1 MGLMNAI
8 VAGKRISTRLPS
20 SKAAQDMPF
29 TDQLVINRQAIEQT
43 PRQFQINAD
52 YVSQY
57 PTVRTK
63 AKTAGGKVD
72 AFTAQAVDN
81 LIWLYNNAPESV
93 KSIGKN
99 WYVGANRIAQE
110 LAEKYD
116 VSHESAS
123 AVLAALSP
131 QKDWY
136 QNVSLAERVLSSY
149 KKAGDKVLDKE
160 AFKTAQKIY
169 DKPQYADDVKA
180 LKTKP
185 FNELTGVQKAMY
197 VRSYDQAFNDRSYQ
211 IINPNGDRVGVAY
224 SDVTGKKNTTAWGS
238 NSEIAKAI
246 SVIEDQSIEN
256 ISAQMGGAH
265 KVRNFF
271 NNISNPQ
278 YAIDNPD
285 IGDVTID
292 THAVAADQI
301 SPFSGNSPTV
311 GAAFGTQKGV
321 ASAKETG
328 ARGTFG
334 FHADA
339 YRIAARELGIQPREL
354 QSVTWETIRSLF
366 PKSFKTKSNVD
377 EINQIWELHKKG
389 QISAGLARELIL
401 DKAGG
406 IPDPDWAKGPNSGL
420 IDLQGNELKSGELPV
435 SGISA
440 GQGRG
445 GSDIGRKLLSAGVP
459 VGIVSGLG
467 LTSATYSPQSE
478 AGVVSGVEKAVSG
491 LLKQVDDVA
500 AGRGVLQGSE
510 GQTFL
515 RPQDE
520 ITARVYD
527 NLRSQLP
534 SYGETVYDQVPVG
547 ENAGVLGRS
556 GATGVTRFRMPEQ
569 YAGQLSKIGR
579 ASPDLIEIKPD
590 NAGAKLFADSMQR
603 SKEGNKYGASVYV
616 YPQDEYKNMR
626 LFVTEDG
633 TAGYALKP
641 DGDIVS
647 AFSYGPHKGVAQNI
661 LLHAIEQGGT
671 KLDAFDTVLP
681 DLYSTM
687 GFREGGR
694 LRWDESQAPEDWSKE
709 TFQAFNRG
717 EPDVSFMGY
726 DQRPS
731 TPVRP
736 NYVETYDEA
745 LQAQQGLINY
755 ADQLSSGAM
764 APQQANIIGS
774 RLAPTAAAGLIGAGA
789 MAPEDAEASLVG
801 IGSTIGR
808 KAEDMLGMA
817 QKMRDVG
824 MSPKEIWEKTGWEF
838 NEVDKRWRTEHPNY
852 DNTKI
857 NMPQGE
863 GVYPIRDV
871 VNDPDLMSAYD
882 NYDYQDRVAKF
893 NEFPDQQSLLDYRRL
908 AFNRGSLNDLA
919 INITPELEAGD
930 GALNGNYIDI
940 GAGSTPDQF
949 RDIVLHELQHAIQQR
964 ENFAAGSSPE
974 LFARVQGRQ
983 VMDELNDRPYELK
996 KKAYED
1002 VIGRASAYLDNPP
1015 SDATVGTMTEARN
1028 TLDEFTNRLRLLE
1041 QYNKDSLGG
1050 SRSAVNMYR
1059 ATAGEVEARNVE
1071 KRDAPRRLTR
1081 EYGPVESEDIIDRN
1095 QQIYLDSSGAPYF
1108 TPRDGE
1114 LQPTIFKTGSTE
1126 KPLGLLGL
1134 GAFGAGAVAPEDA
1147 EAATGY
1153 KLFRQVDGKLYPL
1166 FVNRST
1172 EVPMGEWLK
1181 AEAGELTPE
1190 GKVKS
1195 SLGPLAYRPGWHA
1208 GDLPIATHIGG
1219 KSGPVKAPNYRP
1231 NDQVWAEVEF
1241 PEDVDW
1247 QAIAN
1252 ANATRNKAGEIIPRT
1267 AQITDQVPY
1276 GGFYRYKTN
1285 PNMTGEWMIGG
1296 DMKVNRVLSD
1306 EEVQAINEASG
1317 VADLPR
1323 LQSIKDK
1330 TMLATPIAGAGLMA
1344 ALAPDQVQAQ
1354 ELDPNLPL
1362 TIGSPKQEVNYE
1374 TMPSYY
1380 DYGDGAT
1387 IPVRPPEP
1395 VRETKPEYL
1404 PAGMPVNPYTF
1415 MMSQGAT
1422 QGEAARAQAEAISE
1436 AGRGLANQVGGI
1448 GGEMET
1454 LGKGLLY
1461 AITGQSLGGSP
1472 FSRFMHVLNN
1482 YDPQLPNV
1490 KDVEQLP
1497 PVMPELY
1504 PLDEESRRIMNMF
1517 GGLISPL

>member
-1 MGLMNAI
+1 MGLMNAV

-43 PRQFQINAD
+43 PRQFEINAD

-57 PTVRTK
+57 PTVRTG
-63 AKTAGGKVD
+63 ARTAGGKAD

-81 LIWLYNNAPESV
+81 LIWLYKNAPESV
-93 KSIGKN
+93 RAIGKN

-149 KKAGDKVLDKE
+149 RKAGDKVLDKE
-160 AFKTAQKIY
+160 ALKTAQEIY
-169 DKPQYADDVKA
+169 GKPQYADDVKA

-185 FNELTGVQKAMY
+185 FNELTDVQKAMY

-211 IINPNGDRVGVAY
+211 IINPNGDRVGIAY
-224 SDVTGKKNTTAWGS
+224 SDITGKKNTTAWGS

-246 SVIEDQSIEN
+246 RVIEDPSIEN

-301 SPFSGNSPTV
+301 SPFSGNSPAV

-321 ASAKETG
+321 ASSAETG

-334 FHADA
+334 LHADA

-389 QISAGLARELIL
+389 KIPAGLARELIL

-420 IDLQGNELKSGELPV
+420 IDIQGNELKSGELPV
-435 SGISA
+435 SGVSA

-459 VGIVSGLG
+459 IGVVSGLG

-500 AGRGVLQGSE
+500 AGRSVLQGSE

-534 SYGETVYDQVPVG
+534 RYGETVYDQVQVG
-547 ENAGVLGRS
+547 ENAGVLSRS

-569 YAGQLSKIGR
+569 YAGQLSEIGR
-579 ASPDLIEIKPD
+579 ASPDLIEVKPD
-590 NAGAKLFADSMQR
+590 DAGAKLFAESMQK
-603 SKEGNKYGASVYV
+603 SKEGNRYGASVYV

-736 NYVETYDEA
+736 NYVETYDDA
-745 LQAQQGLINY
+745 LQAQQGLIN
-755 ADQLSSGAM
+755 
-764 APQQANIIGS
+764 QAAETGRLIDMGYPESVANSNIMGS
-774 RLAPTAAAGLIGAGA
+774 RVIPTTAAGLLAAGA
-789 MAPEDAEASLVG
+789 MAPEDAEAGALSRLARAREQGFTQRAFMGV
-801 IGSTIGR
+801 R
-808 KAEDMLGMA
+808 DDMENITQLDP
-817 QKMRDVG
+817 DVG
-824 MSPKEIWEKTGWEF
+824 MGARSNTGNWMAQNPIQAETYARQGTMPF
-838 NEVDKRWRTEHPNY
+838 RLNTQNYATVDFGGTNW
-852 DNTKI
+852 
-857 NMPQGE
+857 
-863 GVYPIRDV
+863 
-871 VNDPDLMSAYD
+871 NDRADFL
-882 NYDYQDRVAKF
+882 
-893 NEFPDQQSLLDYRRL
+893 
-908 AFNRGSLNDLA
+908 
-919 INITPELEAGD
+919 ELE
-930 GALNGNYIDI
+930 LPNGETVNVGGMDTNEI
-940 GAGSTPDQF
+940 ARTA
-949 RDIVLHELQHAIQQR
+949 REL
-964 ENFAAGSSPE
+964 G
-974 LFARVQGRQ
+974 
-983 VMDELNDRPYELK
+983 
-996 KKAYED
+996 
-1002 VIGRASAYLDNPP
+1002 
-1015 SDATVGTMTEARN
+1015 
-1028 TLDEFTNRLRLLE
+1028 
-1041 QYNKDSLGG
+1041 
-1050 SRSAVNMYR
+1050 
-1059 ATAGEVEARNVE
+1059 
-1071 KRDAPRRLTR
+1071 
-1081 EYGPVESEDIIDRN
+1081 
-1095 QQIYLDSSGAPYF
+1095 
-1108 TPRDGE
+1108 
-1114 LQPTIFKTGSTE
+1114 
-1126 KPLGLLGL
+1126 
-1134 GAFGAGAVAPEDA
+1134 
-1147 EAATGY
+1147 
-1153 KLFRQVDGKLYPL
+1153 VDGVQ
-1166 FVNRST
+1166 F
-1172 EVPMGEWLK
+1172 E
-1181 AEAGELTPE
+1181 
-1190 GKVKS
+1190 
-1195 SLGPLAYRPGWHA
+1195 
-1208 GDLPIATHIGG
+1208 
-1219 KSGPVKAPNYRP
+1219 
-1231 NDQVWAEVEF
+1231 
-1241 PEDVDW
+1241 
-1247 QAIAN
+1247 
-1252 ANATRNKAGEIIPRT
+1252 
-1267 AQITDQVPY
+1267 QITDLGPKSSKVDRQGLMDYYDSGDTQFAVFNPASARSEFAQFDPNKVGSRDILAARPEVIVP
-1276 GGFYRYKTN
+1276 
-1285 PNMTGEWMIGG
+1285 
-1296 DMKVNRVLSD
+1296 
-1306 EEVQAINEASG
+1306 
-1317 VADLPR
+1317 
-1323 LQSIKDK
+1323 
-1330 TMLATPIAGAGLMA
+1330 AGLITAA

-1387 IPVRPPEP
+1387 FPVRPPEP
-1395 VRETKPEYL
+1395 VRETKQEYL

-1415 MMSQGAT
+1415 GMSQGMS
-1422 QGEAARAQAEAISE
+1422 QGEVARAQAEALSE
-1436 AGRGLANQVGGI
+1436 MGRGLANQIGGV

-1454 LGKGLLY
+1454 LGKGLLF
-1461 AITGQSLGGSP
+1461 AITGQALGGSP

-1504 PLDEESRRIMNMF
+1504 PLDEESRMIANIF
-1517 GGLISPL
+1517 GGLLSPL

>member
-43 PRQFQINAD
+43 PRQFEINAD

-160 AFKTAQKIY
+160 AFKTAQEIY

-301 SPFSGNSPTV
+301 SPFSGNSPAV

-339 YRIAARELGIQPREL
+339 YRIAARELGVQPREL

-534 SYGETVYDQVPVG
+534 RYGETVYDQVPVG

-556 GATGVTRFRMPEQ
+556 GAIGVTRFRMPEQ
-569 YAGQLSKIGR
+569 YAGQLSEIGR

-764 APQQANIIGS
+764 APQQANIMGS

-817 QKMRDVG
+817 QKMRAEG
-824 MSPKEIWEKTGWEF
+824 MNPQEIWQKTGWEF
-838 NEVDKRWRTEHPNY
+838 NEADKRWRTEHSNEQ
-852 DNTKI
+852 TKVT
-857 NMPQGE
+857 MPEGTGE
-863 GVYPIRDV
+863 FKFWDLVD
-871 VNDPDLMSAYD
+871 DPVLRGAYD
-882 NYDYQDRVAKF
+882 DESDMRVLDFYDL
-893 NEFPDQQSLLDYRRL
+893 ESSGGTPL
-908 AFNRGSLNDLA
+908 GSLSVEISPYLPPNDAQLDGSR
-919 INITPELEAGD
+919 ITV
-930 GALNGNYIDI
+930 
-940 GAGSTPDQF
+940 GAGTSPEEF
-949 RDIVLHELQHAIQQR
+949 RSSLLHELQHVIQRREDFASGGNEGLFRDRRDMFTTGEYEMRMNAINERMKLAKSFIMNPPKEATTEQM
-964 ENFAAGSSPE
+964 
-974 LFARVQGRQ
+974 LQ
-983 VMDELNDRPYELK
+983 VHDILEKDQNMLTAIN
-996 KKAYED
+996 AYE
-1002 VIGRASAYLDNPP
+1002 
-1015 SDATVGTMTEARN
+1015 
-1028 TLDEFTNRLRLLE
+1028 
-1041 QYNKDSLGG
+1041 KDSLRGQ
-1050 SRSAVNMYR
+1050 RSPYEMYR
-1059 ATAGEVEARNVE
+1059 GLLGEVEARNVE
-1071 KRDAPRRLTR
+1071 TRDMEPLSTLR
-1081 EYGPVESEDIIDRN
+1081 EFPPSATEDAR
-1095 QQIYLDSSGAPYF
+1095 Y
-1108 TPRDGE
+1108 PRDTQIVLGRNFE
-1114 LQPTIFKTGSTE
+1114 PYYDENFE
-1126 KPLGLLGL
+1126 KVPFRAKAGVTAGLLG
-1134 GAFGAGAVAPEDA
+1134 AGA
-1147 EAATGY
+1147 T
-1153 KLFRQVDGKLYPL
+1153 Q
-1166 FVNRST
+1166 
-1172 EVPMGEWLK
+1172 
-1181 AEAGELTPE
+1181 AG
-1190 GKVKS
+1190 
-1195 SLGPLAYRPGWHA
+1195 
-1208 GDLPIATHIGG
+1208 
-1219 KSGPVKAPNYRP
+1219 
-1231 NDQVWAEVEF
+1231 
-1241 PEDVDW
+1241 
-1247 QAIAN
+1247 
-1252 ANATRNKAGEIIPRT
+1252 
-1267 AQITDQVPY
+1267 
-1276 GGFYRYKTN
+1276 
-1285 PNMTGEWMIGG
+1285 
-1296 DMKVNRVLSD
+1296 
-1306 EEVQAINEASG
+1306 
-1317 VADLPR
+1317 
-1323 LQSIKDK
+1323 
-1330 TMLATPIAGAGLMA
+1330 
-1344 ALAPDQVQAQ
+1344 

-1362 TIGSPKQEVNYE
+1362 TIGSPKEEVNYE

-1415 MMSQGAT
+1415 MMSQGMS

-1436 AGRGLANQVGGI
+1436 AGRGLANQMGGV
-1448 GGEMET
+1448 GGEMEA
-1454 LGKGLLY
+1454 LGKGLLF
-1461 AITGQSLGGSP
+1461 AITGAPAGGSP

-1497 PVMPELY
+1497 PVLPEMY
-1504 PLDEESRRIMNMF
+1504 PLDEESRQIMNAF
-1517 GGLISPL
+1517 GGLLSPL

>member
-1 MGLMNAI
+1 MAKAKKLLDLAAEGGEQLAKEIRDLLFVHNTDAQKLARQQAMGGMPNPSIAATQRDI
-8 VAGKRISTRLPS
+8 PFEGFGDISLIGRPESFDPS
-20 SKAAQDMPF
+20 
-29 TDQLVINRQAIEQT
+29 LRQN
-43 PRQFQINAD
+43 PLFSAD
-52 YVSQY
+52 AY
-57 PTVRTK
+57 TVRAPSPVRVANK
-63 AKTAGGKVD
+63 
-72 AFTAQAVDN
+72 
-81 LIWLYNNAPESV
+81 NAHKQF
-93 KSIGKN
+93 KSD
-99 WYVGANRIAQE
+99 Y
-110 LAEKYD
+110 
-116 VSHESAS
+116 
-123 AVLAALSP
+123 
-131 QKDWY
+131 
-136 QNVSLAERVLSSY
+136 
-149 KKAGDKVLDKE
+149 E
-160 AFKTAQKIY
+160 AYRGSGNI
-169 DKPQYADDVKA
+169 DD
-180 LKTKP
+180 
-185 FNELTGVQKAMY
+185 
-197 VRSYDQAFNDRSYQ
+197 
-211 IINPNGDRVGVAY
+211 VAY
-224 SDVTGKKNTTAWGS
+224 SLGDLESKSRIEPSDFRRVNDFLEYDNAAKLKFAQDNNIPVPKKENGDIDYYALSDVKSENADKYEQWRQGEISKYFQPEEYFVTNPDYDRYSGRAKLQPYTAENVSKWMSKRAGAGQESTMTFGAGNVRASTTERIKSLEQARQMKGQLKPAEDMAEFKQTSDMMLGDLQDALKDYYQYDTNSFSYFDSVGEMIALSEKKGLKRAMEEVGFKNVPDELVR
-238 NSEIAKAI
+238 EIEGYK
-246 SVIEDQSIEN
+246 DYLR
-256 ISAQMGGAH
+256 SAPTEYFESKPNRPVNLREFGGAI
-265 KVRNFF
+265 VPEDT
-271 NNISNPQ
+271 PQ
-278 YAIDNPD
+278 
-285 IGDVTID
+285 
-292 THAVAADQI
+292 
-301 SPFSGNSPTV
+301 
-311 GAAFGTQKGV
+311 
-321 ASAKETG
+321 
-328 ARGTFG
+328 
-334 FHADA
+334 
-339 YRIAARELGIQPREL
+339 
-354 QSVTWETIRSLF
+354 
-366 PKSFKTKSNVD
+366 
-377 EINQIWELHKKG
+377 
-389 QISAGLARELIL
+389 
-401 DKAGG
+401 
-406 IPDPDWAKGPNSGL
+406 GL
-420 IDLQGNELKSGELPV
+420 IDQLQRE
-435 SGISA
+435 
-440 GQGRG
+440 
-445 GSDIGRKLLSAGVP
+445 
-459 VGIVSGLG
+459 GL
-467 LTSATYSPQSE
+467 Q
-478 AGVVSGVEKAVSG
+478 VEKYTDEADRVAKRGAFENLMFTRPETVVGAG
-491 LLKQVDDVA
+491 LL
-500 AGRGVLQGSE
+500 G
-510 GQTFL
+510 
-515 RPQDE
+515 
-520 ITARVYD
+520 
-527 NLRSQLP
+527 
-534 SYGETVYDQVPVG
+534 
-547 ENAGVLGRS
+547 AGVLGS
-556 GATGVTRFRMPEQ
+556 
-569 YAGQLSKIGR
+569 
-579 ASPDLIEIKPD
+579 
-590 NAGAKLFADSMQR
+590 
-603 SKEGNKYGASVYV
+603 
-616 YPQDEYKNMR
+616 
-626 LFVTEDG
+626 
-633 TAGYALKP
+633 AL
-641 DGDIVS
+641 
-647 AFSYGPHKGVAQNI
+647 
-661 LLHAIEQGGT
+661 
-671 KLDAFDTVLP
+671 
-681 DLYSTM
+681 
-687 GFREGGR
+687 
-694 LRWDESQAPEDWSKE
+694 
-709 TFQAFNRG
+709 
-717 EPDVSFMGY
+717 
-726 DQRPS
+726 
-731 TPVRP
+731 
-736 NYVETYDEA
+736 
-745 LQAQQGLINY
+745 
-755 ADQLSSGAM
+755 
-764 APQQANIIGS
+764 APQK
-774 RLAPTAAAGLIGAGA
+774 
-789 MAPEDAEASLVG
+789 AEASLVG

-1134 GAFGAGAVAPEDA
+1134 GAFGAGAMAPEDA

>member
-8 VAGKRISTRLPS
+8 VAGKRISTRVPS
-20 SKAAQDMPF
+20 SKTAKDMPF

-43 PRQFQINAD
+43 PRQFEINAD

-57 PTVRTK
+57 PTVRTG
-63 AKTAGGKVD
+63 ARTAGGKAD

-81 LIWLYNNAPESV
+81 LIWLYKNAPESV
-93 KSIGKN
+93 RAVGKN

-149 KKAGDKVLDKE
+149 RKAGDKVLDKE
-160 AFKTAQKIY
+160 ALKTAQEIY
-169 DKPQYADDVKA
+169 GKPQYADDVKA

-185 FNELTGVQKAMY
+185 FNELTDVQKAMY

-211 IINPNGDRVGVAY
+211 IINPNGDRVGIAY
-224 SDVTGKKNTTAWGS
+224 SDITGKKNTTAWGS

-246 SVIEDQSIEN
+246 RVIEDPSIEN

-301 SPFSGNSPTV
+301 SPFSGNSPAV

-321 ASAKETG
+321 ASSAETG

-334 FHADA
+334 LHADA

-389 QISAGLARELIL
+389 KIPAGLARELIL

-420 IDLQGNELKSGELPV
+420 IDIQGNELKSGELPV
-435 SGISA
+435 SGVSA

-459 VGIVSGLG
+459 IGVVSGLG

-478 AGVVSGVEKAVSG
+478 AGVVSGVERAVSG

-500 AGRGVLQGSE
+500 AGRSVLQGSD

-534 SYGETVYDQVPVG
+534 RYGETVYDQVPVG
-547 ENAGVLGRS
+547 ENAGVLSRS

-569 YAGQLSKIGR
+569 YAGQLSEIGR
-579 ASPDLIEIKPD
+579 ASPDLIEVKPD
-590 NAGAKLFADSMQR
+590 DAGAKMFAESMQK
-603 SKEGNKYGASVYV
+603 SKEGNRYGASVYV
-616 YPQDEYKNMR
+616 YPQDEYKDMR
-626 LFVTEDG
+626 LFITEDG

-694 LRWDESQAPEDWSKE
+694 LRWDESQAPQDWSKE

-745 LQAQQGLINY
+745 LQAQQGLINQ
-755 ADQLSSGAM
+755 AA
-764 APQQANIIGS
+764 QQANPNELS
-774 RLAPTAAAGLIGAGA
+774 RLARAREQGFTQRAFMGVRDDMENITQLDPDVGMGARSNTGNWMAQNPIQAETYATQGTMPFRLNTQNYATVDFGGTNWNDRADFLELELPNGETVNVGGMDTNEIARTARELGVDGVQFEQITDLGPKSSKVDRQGLMDYYDSGDTQFAVFNPASARSEFAQFDPNKVGSRDILAARPEVVVPAGLI
-789 MAPEDAEASLVG
+789 
-801 IGSTIGR
+801 
-808 KAEDMLGMA
+808 
-817 QKMRDVG
+817 
-824 MSPKEIWEKTGWEF
+824 
-838 NEVDKRWRTEHPNY
+838 
-852 DNTKI
+852 
-857 NMPQGE
+857 
-863 GVYPIRDV
+863 
-871 VNDPDLMSAYD
+871 
-882 NYDYQDRVAKF
+882 
-893 NEFPDQQSLLDYRRL
+893 
-908 AFNRGSLNDLA
+908 
-919 INITPELEAGD
+919 
-930 GALNGNYIDI
+930 
-940 GAGSTPDQF
+940 
-949 RDIVLHELQHAIQQR
+949 
-964 ENFAAGSSPE
+964 
-974 LFARVQGRQ
+974 
-983 VMDELNDRPYELK
+983 
-996 KKAYED
+996 
-1002 VIGRASAYLDNPP
+1002 
-1015 SDATVGTMTEARN
+1015 
-1028 TLDEFTNRLRLLE
+1028 
-1041 QYNKDSLGG
+1041 
-1050 SRSAVNMYR
+1050 
-1059 ATAGEVEARNVE
+1059 TA
-1071 KRDAPRRLTR
+1071 
-1081 EYGPVESEDIIDRN
+1081 
-1095 QQIYLDSSGAPYF
+1095 
-1108 TPRDGE
+1108 
-1114 LQPTIFKTGSTE
+1114 
-1126 KPLGLLGL
+1126 
-1134 GAFGAGAVAPEDA
+1134 
-1147 EAATGY
+1147 
-1153 KLFRQVDGKLYPL
+1153 
-1166 FVNRST
+1166 
-1172 EVPMGEWLK
+1172 
-1181 AEAGELTPE
+1181 
-1190 GKVKS
+1190 
-1195 SLGPLAYRPGWHA
+1195 
-1208 GDLPIATHIGG
+1208 
-1219 KSGPVKAPNYRP
+1219 
-1231 NDQVWAEVEF
+1231 
-1241 PEDVDW
+1241 
-1247 QAIAN
+1247 
-1252 ANATRNKAGEIIPRT
+1252 
-1267 AQITDQVPY
+1267 
-1276 GGFYRYKTN
+1276 
-1285 PNMTGEWMIGG
+1285 
-1296 DMKVNRVLSD
+1296 
-1306 EEVQAINEASG
+1306 
-1317 VADLPR
+1317 
-1323 LQSIKDK
+1323 
-1330 TMLATPIAGAGLMA
+1330 A

-1354 ELDPNLPL
+1354 ELDPSLPL

-1374 TMPSYY
+1374 TMPGYY

-1422 QGEAARAQAEAISE
+1422 QGEAARTLADAYSEIARGTANAI
-1436 AGRGLANQVGGI
+1436 GGF
-1448 GGEMET
+1448 GGEMEA
-1454 LGKGLLY
+1454 LGKGLLF
-1461 AITGQSLGGSP
+1461 AITGGPMGGTP
-1472 FSRFMHVLNN
+1472 FSRFMGVLGN
-1482 YDPQLPNV
+1482 YDPQLPNTQ
-1490 KDVEQLP
+1490 DVSEIPALLP
-1497 PVMPELY
+1497 
-1504 PLDEESRRIMNMF
+1504 N
-1517 GGLISPL
+1517 ISPMTEEERRMYRTAGEFLSPL